1 MHAVAQILERSPY
14 FRGASSAARAGL
26 ARRARLHKLEKRSL
40 LFREGETGGSLFLQV
55 SGRAGMM
62 KTAPDGQQACLRVIG
77 PGDLYAVVVLF
88 GSTPYPVPAEGLE
101 DGEVLELPADAVRK
115 LLDEPSFRDPFISAL
130 MERQRYLAEQVRRLA
145 QDPVEVRLLAFLR
158 DHYGEREEIVPALSK
173 KDMAAALG
181 VAPETFSRLLNRL
194 TRAGSL
200 SWRGPRLRVAPAAWS
215 ILHAGEKA

>member
-14 FRGASSAARAGL
+14 FRGASAAARAGL
-26 ARRARLHKLEKRSL
+26 ARRSRLHKLEKRAL
-40 LFREGETGGSLFLQV
+40 LFREGEAGSSLFLQV

-88 GSTPYPVPAEGLE
+88 GSTPYPVTAEGLE

-181 VAPETFSRLLNRL
+181 VAPETFSRMLNRL
-194 TRAGSL
+194 TRSGMVNWSGS
-200 SWRGPRLRVAPAAWS
+200 RLRVSSSAWS
-215 ILHAGEKA
+215 MLSPEDDA